1 MISATGTQHSTNK
14 ILEILQKTDSDKIK
28 YIEMPLGKLL
38 YNPHEKMEYVY
49 FPKTAVISITK
60 QVSK

>member
-28 YIEMPLGKLL
+28 YIKMPLGKLL
-38 YNPHEKMEYVY
+38 YNPHEKMEHAY
-49 FPKTAVISITK
+49 FPKTAVISITT
-60 QVSK
+60 